1 MLEKVIL
8 GSVIFTGI
16 VFSICYMIARI
27 VDLKSKLEVLKNDNE
42 ILKHKVQNQAEV
54 IKLQRGVR

>member
-1 MLEKVIL
+1 MLVKVIL

-42 ILKHKVQNQAEV
+42 ILKHKVQNQADV

>member
-8 GSVIFTGI
+8 ISVIFTGI
-16 VFSICYMIARI
+16 AFSMCYMIAKI
-27 VDLKSKLEVLKNDNE
+27 VDLKSKVEVLKNDNE

>member
-1 MLEKVIL
+1 MLGKVIL

>member
-8 GSVIFTGI
+8 ISVIFTGI
-16 VFSICYMIARI
+16 AFSICYMIAKI
-27 VDLKSKLEVLKNDNE
+27 VDLRSKLEDLKNDNE

-54 IKLQRGVR
+54 IKLQRGVK

>member
-8 GSVIFTGI
+8 ISVIFTGI
-16 VFSICYMIARI
+16 AFCICYMIARI

>member
-16 VFSICYMIARI
+16 AFSICYMIARI